1 MKENNKS
8 KYAGGLTYYF
18 FDNALSDKE
27 VASRKIWVCI
37 CFEIS
42 NLTCET
48 ASFFVYKFI
57 I

>member
-1 MKENNKS
+1 
-8 KYAGGLTYYF
+8 LTYYF